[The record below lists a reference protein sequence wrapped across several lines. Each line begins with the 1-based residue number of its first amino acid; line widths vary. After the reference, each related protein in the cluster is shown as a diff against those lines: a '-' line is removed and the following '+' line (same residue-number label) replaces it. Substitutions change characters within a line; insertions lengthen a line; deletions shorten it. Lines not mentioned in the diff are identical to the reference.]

1 MKQLGKNFL
10 TGRPTPQIARDLLG
24 KRLCYRDVK
33 GQLSGLIVETEA
45 YCGIGDVAS
54 HAYGNRRTAY
64 TASLFQ
70 EPGTLY
76 LYQIRGWICCDIVTQ
91 PVGEPQSVLLRA
103 IQPLTGQEVMATHRH
118 RTGVAMVNGPAKLMQ
133 ALGIFD
139 RQLDGTVMTQST
151 IWIDDEHS
159 QQPRQIIWTKRVGTT
174 PQGPHAAEK
183 WRFLVAGNPYV
194 SGMRKRDANWQTLGW
209 R

>member
-1 MKQLGKNFL
+1 MKQLGKNFF
-10 TGRPTPQIARDLLG
+10 TGRPTPQIARDLLC

-91 PVGEPQSVLLRA
+91 PVGEPQGGGVERSGLRDSA
-103 IQPLTGQEVMATHRH
+103 TGNSAVDGPGSDGNPSSSDGGRDGQ
-118 RTGVAMVNGPAKLMQ
+118 RTSQ
-133 ALGIFD
+133 ADAG
-139 RQLDGTVMTQST
+139 
-151 IWIDDEHS
+151 
-159 QQPRQIIWTKRVGTT
+159 
-174 PQGPHAAEK
+174 
-183 WRFLVAGNPYV
+183 AGN
-194 SGMRKRDANWQTLGW
+194 L
-209 R
+209 